1 MGTTSPLA
9 AGSPLPCS
17 RPGAPAALLVGTRY
31 RADAQNTR
39 NHKATLRP
47 QTVGAFEVDRSL
59 RSATTRPEEER
70 EAEHM
75 ATSDAPPED
84 PIIEDLAPTTITA
97 VADRIETSKSFTEM
111 ISREC
116 ELDALWTLCDVALD
130 YTSSSAGDGVG
141 GLGGLGELHS
151 EDRANLEQVRTVIG
165 EAITVLGAAQN
176 AEASVLLRQAAVLAE
191 SLP

>member
-1 MGTTSPLA
+1 MTTPEA
-9 AGSPLPCS
+9 A
-17 RPGAPAALLVGTRY
+17 A
-31 RADAQNTR
+31 
-39 NHKATLRP
+39 
-47 QTVGAFEVDRSL
+47 
-59 RSATTRPEEER
+59 
-70 EAEHM
+70 
-75 ATSDAPPED
+75 ED
-84 PIIEDLAPTTITA
+84 PVIEDLAPSTISA

-141 GLGGLGELHS
+141 GLGELDS
-151 EDRANLEQVRTVIG
+151 DDRANLEQVRSLIG

-176 AEASVLLRQAAVLAE
+176 AAASAILRQAATLAE

>member
-1 MGTTSPLA
+1 M
-9 AGSPLPCS
+9 
-17 RPGAPAALLVGTRY
+17 RP
-31 RADAQNTR
+31 
-39 NHKATLRP
+39 KK
-47 QTVGAFEVDRSL
+47 
-59 RSATTRPEEER
+59 ER
-70 EAEHM
+70 EAEQV
-75 ATSDAPPED
+75 ATSDEAPDD

-141 GLGGLGELHS
+141 GLGELHS
-151 EDRANLEQVRTVIG
+151 EDRANLEQVRTLIG